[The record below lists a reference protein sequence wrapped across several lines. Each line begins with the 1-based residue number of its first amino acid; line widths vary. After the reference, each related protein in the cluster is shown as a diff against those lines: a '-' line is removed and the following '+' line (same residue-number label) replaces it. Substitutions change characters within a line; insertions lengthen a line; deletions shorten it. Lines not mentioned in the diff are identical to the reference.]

1 MGTPPFLRGG
11 DGISPKTLKG
21 VGSDISILK
30 GWDAQKGG
38 GSFIKG
44 GDGQFLLHIFENPL
58 SFDRFIKSHSQKHF
72 ISI

>member
-1 MGTPPFLRGG
+1 MRTEDIVGTPPSFKGG

-38 GSFIKG
+38 DPF
-44 GDGQFLLHIFENPL
+44 
-58 SFDRFIKSHSQKHF
+58 
-72 ISI
+72 